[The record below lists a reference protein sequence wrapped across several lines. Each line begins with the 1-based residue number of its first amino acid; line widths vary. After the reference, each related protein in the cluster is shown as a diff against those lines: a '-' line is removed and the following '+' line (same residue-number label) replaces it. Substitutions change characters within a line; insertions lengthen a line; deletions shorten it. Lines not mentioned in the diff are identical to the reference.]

1 VSVLVIRAHKR
12 FAVRQ
17 KARLRRSGKRALE
30 GLIIELSLDGCR
42 ISNLC
47 PEGFAAGQ
55 EVILRIDGAEPIEAC
70 VRWLG
75 QEAVGLRFAR
85 PLTNAALDQ
94 LIRLCRSAPVAA
106 GPMAAA
112 AVAAA

>member
-17 KARLRRSGKRALE
+17 KARLRRAGKRALE
-30 GLIIELSLDGCR
+30 GLVIELSLDGCR
-42 ISNLC
+42 ISNLSAQA
-47 PEGFAAGQ
+47 FAAGQ
-55 EVILRIDGAEPIEAC
+55 RVMLRIEGAGPIDAH

-75 QEAVGLRFAR
+75 QDAVGLRFAR

-94 LIRLCRSAPVAA
+94 LIRLCRPAPAA
-106 GPMAAA
+106 VPAPIAAA
-112 AVAAA
+112 AA